1 MAGGTPE
8 AELAAWP
15 LGIILA
21 APTLAWS
28 EASCPAP
35 PVSPSLA
42 HDGHLESA
50 TEGIDQ
56 SAVVCPVPCQLFVC
70 FRPIHCSPRH
80 RHWTAGPLHSEAP
93 SPKPYT
99 GSSWETGP
107 SGSGR

>member
-21 APTLAWS
+21 APTSAWS

-56 SAVVCPVPCQLFVC
+56 SAVVCPAPCQLFVC
-70 FRPIHCSPRH
+70 FCPIHCSPRH
-80 RHWTAGPLHSEAP
+80 RHWVAGPLHSEAP

-99 GSSWETGP
+99 GNSWETEP
-107 SGSGR
+107 SGSRR